1 MNEIMEREFVYF
13 IEDQDTNEW
22 YCVDLKMR
30 TSHEDIPPD
39 WTKDPLKA
47 WGFKTREQANQIL
60 IKGLE
65 MRTGGLNGEF
75 LVINYVCFIKEHDAK
90 NFRDFP
96 KRLIVTEHE
105 FVW

>member
-1 MNEIMEREFVYF
+1 MERKFVYF
-13 IEDQDTNEW
+13 IENQDTNEW
-22 YCVDLKMR
+22 YCVDFRMR
-30 TSHEDIPPD
+30 HTHDGKGELPK

-47 WGFKTREQANQIL
+47 CQFASRKDANEVL

-90 NFRDFP
+90 NFIDIP

-105 FVW
+105 FV